1 MWLKLSGPEPLLID
15 NFIRSHDC
23 GSGGAWSFFVCGL
36 SCQVYSGDERG
47 LHLFVYVMFQLICY
61 YVPCGPIFF
70 YAGEVGGNNRSV
82 MPFDVLG
89 RTRATRLQ

>member
-1 MWLKLSGPEPLLID
+1 MID
-15 NFIRSHDC
+15 NLKGFLDL
-23 GSGGAWSFFVCGL
+23 GSGGAWSFFVGGL
-36 SCQVYSGDERG
+36 SCQVYSGNERG
-47 LHLFVYVMFQLICY
+47 LHLFVCVMFQLICY
-61 YVPCGPIFF
+61 YVPCGTIVF